1 MFRFIKMKV
10 SLLFIGVLIITTPA
24 DTSDLYRADRQQMV
38 DTIIYEVAE
47 TAGYTGRQV
56 LSTKV
61 IRALL
66 SVPRHEFVPR
76 LMRQQAYI
84 NSPLPIGHNQTI
96 SQPYIVAI
104 MTELIDPQPNHK
116 VLEIGTG
123 SGYQAAILSRLVSQ
137 VYTIEIIAELANN
150 AKNTLQ
156 RLEYDNVYVRAGDG
170 YLGWPEQAPFDS
182 IIVTAGGDIPEQLL
196 AQLKPDGTMIIPV
209 GGYYETQYLTLITKD
224 TKGQIFKRKI
234 LPVRFVPL
242 INSQKQP

>member
-1 MFRFIKMKV
+1 MKV
-10 SLLFIGVLIITTPA
+10 NILLIGVLIIATPA
-24 DTSDLYRADRQQMV
+24 DTSDLYRVDRQQMV

-47 TAGYTGRQV
+47 TASYTGREV
-56 LSTKV
+56 LAAKV

-66 SVPRHEFVPR
+66 TVPRHEFVPF

-104 MTELIDPQPNHK
+104 MTELIDPQPEHK

-123 SGYQAAILSRLVSQ
+123 SGYQAAILSRLVNQ
-137 VYTIEIIAELANN
+137 VYTIEIIAELAIA
-150 AKNTLQ
+150 AKKTLA
-156 RLEYDNVYVRAGDG
+156 RLEYNNVYVRAGDG

-182 IIVTAGGDIPEQLL
+182 IIVTAGGEIPEQLL
-196 AQLKPDGTMIIPV
+196 MQLKPGGTMIIPV
-209 GGYYETQYLTLITKD
+209 GGFYETQYLTLITKD
-224 TKGQIFKRKI
+224 DEGKIFKRKI

-242 INSQKQP
+242 INSRQQD